1 MNTSE
6 VKRNLFFVRKALL
19 AGLYLRGI
27 FRVSLLLQVCVYP
40 VITPIWK
47 CINGGE
53 GITFNYQS
61 QS

>member
-1 MNTSE
+1 M
-6 VKRNLFFVRKALL
+6 

-27 FRVSLLLQVCVYP
+27 FRVALLLQVCVCP

-47 CINGGE
+47 YINGGE